1 MIKVFSSTR
10 VERERFFIALMLDCQ
25 VTGAKA
31 LRKLWRLVYIVII
44 ALVVVILW
52 AFTIQGFLPE
62 ELRQAYLTYFNIV
75 RAITTVM
82 LGILIIELVASLIT
96 VRLKHLGRGVY
107 LVRNVFVVM
116 GYVAVGLIVLAIFE
130 VTGVSAV
137 AGATVSG
144 LVIGLGLQPILA
156 NLFAG
161 LIILGTGF
169 LKPGANVKISGGLPL
184 STVTF
189 PAYKMFSRD
198 EFMPTLRGIVVE
210 VGLMHTK
217 ILSDSGELVKIPNN
231 IAFTHSVVMEE
242 KEEPKTVR
250 VRYEFPVQYDPDD
263 VLKRI
268 REELDKNNISD
279 FRVYLEEQ
287 SDKNYYIVLLVATA
301 PPNIKV
307 REFRSELLKRMIK
320 VHRTLIQQ
328 A

>member
-1 MIKVFSSTR
+1 MK
-10 VERERFFIALMLDCQ
+10 
-25 VTGAKA
+25 
-31 LRKLWRLVYIVII
+31 KLWRLVYIVII

-62 ELRQAYLTYFNIV
+62 ELRQAYLTYFTIV
-75 RAITTVM
+75 RAITAIM
-82 LGILIIELVASLIT
+82 LGALIIELVASLVT
-96 VRLKHLGRGVY
+96 VKLKHLGRGVY

-184 STVTF
+184 STVIF

-279 FRVYLEEQ
+279 HRVYLEEQ

-307 REFRSELLKRMIK
+307 REFRSELLKHMIK

>member
-1 MIKVFSSTR
+1 MK
-10 VERERFFIALMLDCQ
+10 
-25 VTGAKA
+25 
-31 LRKLWRLVYIVII
+31 KLWRLVYIVII

-62 ELRQAYLTYFNIV
+62 ELRQAYLTYFTIV
-75 RAITTVM
+75 RAITAIM
-82 LGILIIELVASLIT
+82 LGVLIIELVASLIT
-96 VRLKHLGRGVY
+96 VKLKHLGRGVY

-184 STVTF
+184 STVIF

-279 FRVYLEEQ
+279 HRVYLEEQ

-307 REFRSELLKRMIK
+307 REFRSELLKHMIK